1 MKNRISKKIMAGMM
15 LTVFAFSNT
24 AVSVLA
30 TQDFVSQYA
39 NVNKP
44 VLRDIEQ
51 VESSIK
57 LKGEI
62 SITDKKSPVS
72 ISLRDSDV
80 KQVLRMFADKAG
92 LNIIFHNSV
101 NGNVTLDLVDVP
113 LNSAFEMVMEISE
126 LTYVMEDNTIII
138 ASAKAEKFNMA
149 KQEITLIPVKYVD
162 ASTLASFLNQN
173 IYGIGKAGMAGTE
186 VAITNPAT
194 NELLIFGSKNE
205 VAIAKKVIDK
215 FDRKP
220 NTNVFKVNH
229 TTPAQ
234 MAEMICSMLLPSAIG
249 AGGSGGGGSSDSSSG
264 SETGRAAGIMT
275 GAADEVG
282 GGGGG
287 GNSGG
292 DISLNGG
299 VMACTYQSKVDA
311 GSLSSLGL
319 QNLAVAYYT
328 QLGTVNVIG
337 GSEQQVEMI
346 KDFIAHTDKKQ
357 PQAYLEISIIELSES
372 GSKTLDN
379 VWQVWSKYFSASFS
393 DGKTGTNNIYPTFFR
408 GKGYDVV
415 DPEDP
420 SSILYSISKFT
431 GAPVVTYAINYV
443 IENKKGRVVANPRIL
458 ITNGQESVID
468 LTSDYIKTV
477 KKEVLATAGVAG
489 GVQTTYEV
497 ADDNG
502 IKVSITPFISPDGY
516 VNLNITPDYATIKE
530 RVYGTGESGDTDL
543 VATLL
548 QRRNLELKNV
558 RIKDGETLVIGGMI
572 SEDEQK
578 TVKKIPVLG
587 DIPGV
592 GMFFRSTGTEKKK
605 EEMVIMITPKIITDT
620 EDSIGNRE
628 AL

>member
-275 GAADEVG
+275 GAADEV
-282 GGGGG
+282 GGGG